1 MEAVQCVERGQ
12 HVVEQ
17 LHLLSGGEE
26 HVEGRRGQRRVVA
39 AFVQRAFDG
48 QPPQLAQVVRMLGEL
63 GEHAFAQRAP
73 APKAPA
79 RQVNIRTETVKQSLA
94 EPTIK
99 LVGKLAANRSV
110 VISPE
115 VTGRI
120 VKIAVRSGQLVKQ
133 GDTLIALDAGKQQA
147 ELAEQNAS
155 VRDEARKLRD
165 MRRLVARGA
174 ITTSELEGQEATVAQ
189 AQARVDAARYE
200 LSLRTLAA
208 PFDGTVS
215 LIDLSEGALVNSGDV
230 LLHLDEL
237 ARLRLDLAVPERY
250 LSLLKPGMTVTATSS
265 AWPDQSFS
273 GVLETLD
280 SRISNET
287 QNIKARVILPN
298 PGGQLRPGMLM
309 NVDLSLPAQKMT
321 LIPAQSVEYAGE
333 LRFVYRLE
341 ADGRVKRIPV
351 ELGDTHG
358 EEVWVLKGLNVGDR
372 IAVEG
377 LVNLRDGAL
386 VRDLTEVKG

>member
-1 MEAVQCVERGQ
+1 MKMRIW
-12 HVVEQ
+12 
-17 LHLLSGGEE
+17 LWLLPLL
-26 HVEGRRGQRRVVA
+26 VLLA
-39 AFVQRAFDG
+39 AAAWYLR
-48 QPPQLAQVVRMLGEL
+48 QPGPVSVHQPTAL
-63 GEHAFAQRAP
+63 
-73 APKAPA
+73 
-79 RQVNIRTETVKQSLA
+79 NIRAQTVTQSLA

-99 LVGKLAANRSV
+99 LVSKLAANRSV
-110 VISPE
+110 VVSPE

-120 VKIAVRSGQLVKQ
+120 VNIAVRSGQQVKQ
-133 GDTLIALDAGKQQA
+133 GQTLIALDAGKQQA
-147 ELAEQNAS
+147 ELAEQSAS
-155 VRDEARKLRD
+155 VRDESRKLRD
-165 MRRLVARGA
+165 MRKLVARGA
-174 ITTSELEGQEATVAQ
+174 ITTSELEGQEAIVAQ

-200 LSLRTLAA
+200 LSLRTLQA

-237 ARLRLDLAVPERY
+237 AKLRLDLAVPERY
-250 LSLLKPGMTVTATSS
+250 LALLKPGMAVTATSS

-280 SRISNET
+280 SRISSET
-287 QNIKARVILPN
+287 QNIKARVMLPN
-298 PGGQLRPGMLM
+298 PSGQLRPGMLM
-309 NVDLSLPAQKMT
+309 NVELALPAQKMT

-333 LRFVYRLE
+333 LRYVYRLE
-341 ADGRVKRIPV
+341 ADGHVKRIPV

-358 EEVWVLKGLNVGDR
+358 EAVWVLKGLSVGDR

-386 VRDLTEVKG
+386 VHDLAEVKG